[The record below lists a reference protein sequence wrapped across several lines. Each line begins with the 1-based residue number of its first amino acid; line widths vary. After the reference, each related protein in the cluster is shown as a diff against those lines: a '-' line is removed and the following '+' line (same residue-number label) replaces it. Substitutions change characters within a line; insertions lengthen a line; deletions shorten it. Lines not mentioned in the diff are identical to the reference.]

1 MSDNKPTTHDDEGD
15 TRGPELSAKH
25 QAEDMKSF
33 YQVDRDNG
41 ELLPSQ
47 KNN

>member
-1 MSDNKPTTHDDEGD
+1 MYEQYLLDMYEDEGD
-15 TRGPELSAKH
+15 TRDPELSAKH
-25 QAEDMKSF
+25 QAEDERQGK
-33 YQVDRDNG
+33 VDRDNG

>member
-1 MSDNKPTTHDDEGD
+1 MSDNKPTTHDEGD

-25 QAEDMKSF
+25 QAEDNRRGKS
-33 YQVDRDNG
+33 DRDNG